1 MNLPARTRLTLALL
15 LPIGLGALYAAHAQ
29 TQLHAQARQAIR
41 PMPPIW
47 PSPPIIWQPPIQ
59 QLLTVDSVHIQAT
72 ITGGVAQTEVT
83 QTWRNDTDRAQE
95 GSYLF
100 PLPEGATVSD
110 FALYDG
116 DKKMAGRLLDKD
128 QAADTYEGIVRRQR
142 DPALLRYVGRGAYEV
157 QLYPVPPHATRK
169 VTLRYAEALPLEGGD
184 ARKYVYSFLSGTL
197 DGGHAGSAV
206 PRETT
211 VQITLQDDASLA
223 NIYSPTHDVSI
234 RRTGDKTATVSWE
247 AKDERV
253 KDDFILYYSTVRH
266 DPVGLGLLAYNVS
279 LPHSSL
285 ADFVPNREGKRD
297 SGYFLLM
304 AAPKMAVPD
313 AQVLPKRVVLVLDRS
328 GSMAGPKIEQAR
340 NALSYVLQNLRPADE
355 FNVMTFNESNDIL
368 SQNGLLRATPD
379 NIKRGLAF
387 VKGIEAEGGTNI
399 HDALDAALRMFPA
412 EPTPAHNLAT
422 PPETGGEGVLDK
434 SSDLTSSSSRFG
446 RSTRAAGEVGSF
458 QNMVIFLTDGLP
470 TVGET
475 DDAKITADARVLTRA
490 RHVRLFDF
498 GVGYDVDVHFLDRL
512 AEANRG
518 DSDYVRPEEDIE
530 AKVSRFYQKVASP
543 VLTDVHV
550 EIGGVQTAELYPR
563 PADLPDLFTGSQLLI
578 AGRYTGSGPV
588 TARLNGN
595 LNGKPVSYALTTSLP
610 AVSDTNDFLPRL
622 WATRKIGY
630 LLDAIRLRQT
640 DGGSPADPELVS
652 EIARLSKEYGVVTP
666 YTSFLVTDGS
676 EEPSPFDH
684 PVYGV
689 RRGRVPIML
698 GAPPIV
704 TGGLGN
710 NSSGGGGGFGGGA
723 NAAAAPQALSQVYAN
738 PSGAVATTQSRS
750 LHALKNTAVANGLAG
765 YDAAEAKA
773 VGDHLR
779 TVGAKTFILQ
789 NGVWTDSAYDP
800 AKYKDATVVQAFSDA
815 HFALLKAIPSLAA
828 YTSLG
833 DNVLVV
839 LDNGKALKISSTG
852 GVKTLEAGEVGR
864 LAGK

>member
-1 MNLPARTRLTLALL
+1 MNLPARTRLTLGML
-15 LPIGLGALYAAHAQ
+15 LPLGIGALYAAHAQ
-29 TQLHAQARQAIR
+29 TQLYAQSQIHAQVRQAIR

-83 QTWRNDTDRAQE
+83 QTWRNDTNRAQE

-116 DKKMAGRLLDKD
+116 DKKMAGRLLDKA

-157 QLYPVPPHATRK
+157 KLYPVPPHATRK
-169 VTLRYAEALPLEGGD
+169 VTLRYAEALPPEGGD

-197 DGGHAGSAV
+197 DGGRAGSSV

-223 NIYSPTHDVSI
+223 NIYSPTQDVSV
-234 RRTGDKTATVSWE
+234 RRTSDKTATVSWE

-279 LPHSSL
+279 LPGAHT
-285 ADFVPNREGKRD
+285 ADFEPSREGKRD

-340 NALSYVLQNLRPADE
+340 NALSYVLKNLRPADE

-368 SQNGLLRATPD
+368 SQGHLLRATPD
-379 NIKRGLAF
+379 NIQRGLAF

-399 HDALDAALRMFPA
+399 HDALDAALSMFPEGPSA
-412 EPTPAHNLAT
+412 PNN
-422 PPETGGEGVLDK
+422 GGRG
-434 SSDLTSSSSRFG
+434 
-446 RSTRAAGEVGSF
+446 ASF
-458 QNMVIFLTDGLP
+458 QNMAIFLTDGLP

-475 DDAKITADARVLTRA
+475 DDAKITTDARILTHA
-490 RHVRLFDF
+490 RNVRLFDF

-543 VLTDVHV
+543 VLTDVNV

-563 PADLPDLFTGSQLLI
+563 PAELPDLFTGSQLLI

-588 TARLNGN
+588 TARLNGT
-595 LNGKPVSYALTTSLP
+595 LNGKPVSYALTTRLP
-610 AVSDTNDFLPRL
+610 TVSDTNDFLPRL

-640 DGGSPADPELVS
+640 DAGSQDDPELVS
-652 EIARLSKEYGVVTP
+652 EIVRLSKEYGVVTP

-676 EEPSPFDH
+676 EEPPIFDGPIH
-684 PVYGV
+684 GIRRDRGPV
-689 RRGRVPIML
+689 PL

-704 TGGLGN
+704 TGGLSN
-710 NSSGGGGGFGGGA
+710 NTYGGAGGFGGGA
-723 NAAAAPQALSQVYAN
+723 NAAAAPLPLSQAYAN
-738 PSGAVATTQSRS
+738 PSGALATTQSQTLRAAKS
-750 LHALKNTAVANGLAG
+750 ANVANGLAG
-765 YDAAEAKA
+765 YDQAEARA
-773 VGDHLR
+773 VGSRVR
-779 TVGAKTFILQ
+779 TVGPKTFLLQ

-800 AKYKDATVVQAFSDA
+800 AHHKDVTVVQAFSDA
-815 HFALLKAIPSLAA
+815 HFALLKALPSLAA

-839 LDNGKALKISSTG
+839 LDNGKVLKISTAE
-852 GVKTLEAGEVGR
+852 GVKTLEAGAVER
-864 LAGK
+864 LK

>member
-1 MNLPARTRLTLALL
+1 MLPPRSRRILTLALPL
-15 LPIGLGALYAAHAQ
+15 LVGAGALYAARPQMPVHAQ
-29 TQLHAQARQAIR
+29 VRQEMR
-41 PMPPIW
+41 PRPRPPIW
-47 PSPPIIWQPPIQ
+47 PSPPVWGPPIQ
-59 QLLTVDSVHIQAT
+59 QMLTIDAVHIRTA
-72 ITGGVAQTEVT
+72 IAGGVAQTEVE

-116 DKKMAGRLLDKD
+116 DRKMAGRLLDRD

-157 QLYPVPPHATRK
+157 KLYPVPPHATRK
-169 VTLRYAEALPLEGGD
+169 VTLKYAEALPPEGGD
-184 ARKYVYSFLSGTL
+184 ARKYVYSFLGGTL
-197 DGGHAGSAV
+197 GGGAAGGPL

-211 VQITLQDDASLA
+211 VQVTLQDDASLA

-234 RRTGDKTATVSWE
+234 RRTGDKAATVSWE
-247 AKDERV
+247 AKDARV

-279 LPHSSL
+279 LPGPRL
-285 ADFVPNREGKRD
+285 AAFTPGAEGKRD

-304 AAPKMAVPD
+304 ASPKMAPPN
-313 AQVLPKRVVLVLDRS
+313 ATPLPKRVVLVLDRS

-340 NALSYVLQNLRPADE
+340 NALAYVLQNLRPTDE

-368 SQNGLLRATPD
+368 SAGGLLRATPD

-399 HDALDAALRMFPA
+399 HDALDAALKMFPSA
-412 EPTPAHNLAT
+412 SPSI
-422 PPETGGEGVLDK
+422 GGGGA
-434 SSDLTSSSSRFG
+434 S
-446 RSTRAAGEVGSF
+446 
-458 QNMVIFLTDGLP
+458 QNMTIFLTDGLP

-475 DDAKITADARVLTRA
+475 NDAKITADARALSRTRG
-490 RHVRLFDF
+490 VRLFDF

-530 AKVSRFYQKVASP
+530 AKVSRFYQKVSSP

-550 EIGGVQTAELYPR
+550 EIGGAQTAELYPR
-563 PADLPDLFTGSQLLI
+563 PSELPDLFTGSQLLI
-578 AGRYTGSGPV
+578 AGRYTGSGPI
-588 TARLNGN
+588 TARLIGN
-595 LNGKPVSYALTTSLP
+595 VGGKPVSYALSTNLP

-630 LLDAIRLRQT
+630 LLDSIRLRQT
-640 DGGSPADPELVS
+640 DATGGPDDPELVS
-652 EIARLSKEYGVVTP
+652 EIVRLSKEYGVVTP

-676 EEPSPFDH
+676 EENQPFNG
-684 PVYGV
+684 PVLHGV
-689 RRGRVPIML
+689 RRTPNPIS
-698 GAPPIV
+698 APSAA
-704 TGGLGN
+704 GGFP
-710 NSSGGGGGFGGGA
+710 GGGGFGGGA
-723 NAAAAPQALSQVYAN
+723 FGGGGFSGGRSSSPPAALAAPPASLPPGVTRVFALS
-738 PSGAVATTQSRS
+738 SGALATTQSQ
-750 LHALKNTAVANGLAG
+750 ALRAAKSASVASGLAG
-765 YDAAEAKA
+765 YDKDAAKA
-773 VGDHLR
+773 VGDRVR
-779 TVGAKTFILQ
+779 TVGTKTFTLQ
-789 NGVWTDSAYDP
+789 GGVWTDSAYDA
-800 AKYKDATVVQAFSDA
+800 AKQKDLTVVQAFSDA
-815 HFALLKAIPSLAA
+815 HFALLKVLPRLAA

-839 LDNGKALKISSTG
+839 LDNGKALKISATE
-852 GVKTLEAGEVGR
+852 GVKTLDAAAVGR
-864 LAGK
+864 LK